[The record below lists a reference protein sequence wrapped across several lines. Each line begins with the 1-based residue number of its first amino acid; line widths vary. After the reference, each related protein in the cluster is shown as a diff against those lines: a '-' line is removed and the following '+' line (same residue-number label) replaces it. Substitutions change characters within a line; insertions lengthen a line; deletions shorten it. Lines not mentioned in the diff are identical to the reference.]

1 MSILERRNI
10 PNGNHDYLADPT
22 DVLADGDRRPAGHA
36 SGGQGQPRYRAS
48 DALRSSRPGRARMA
62 AAVVMLVL
70 LAGDYANALTVWQ
83 LALPTAAS
91 WVAAVVAAGM
101 ALGGLIIAHH
111 AGRTWTA
118 AGTDPGG
125 RLVAGVLLGLWVMLG
140 AALLALRALFGAGG
154 VAATGGDF
162 ASISSTTAA
171 PHPLASAAAFF
182 GLWLVT
188 GTVAAV
194 TAAQDHTPAAN
205 ALAALDSR
213 DDAAAHRRADA
224 IAASTRA
231 AHTLLAQRQAK
242 ARLDAERVQ
251 TLAESAARCEQ
262 LKAWSRIE
270 LTRVLGDPAATN
282 DIYPRPDQG
291 E

>member
-1 MSILERRNI
+1 MSILDRHSIPRRD
-10 PNGNHDYLADPT
+10 HDYLAYPDNDP
-22 DVLADGDRRPAGHA
+22 AE
-36 SGGQGQPRYRAS
+36 GGPGARGGPERDATRPRYRAS
-48 DALRSSRPGRARMA
+48 DALRCRGPRRARVTT
-62 AAVVMLVL
+62 AAVMVVL

-125 RLVAGVLLGLWVMLG
+125 RRVAGLLLGLWVMLG
-140 AALLALRALFGAGG
+140 AALLALRAVFDAGG
-154 VAATGGDF
+154 GATAGGGF
-162 ASISSTTAA
+162 AGVSSTETS
-171 PHPLASAAAFF
+171 PHPLAIAIAFF
-182 GLWLVT
+182 ALWLVT
-188 GTVAAV
+188 GAVAAA
-194 TAAQDHTPAAN
+194 TAARDHTPAAD
-205 ALAALDSR
+205 ALASLDTT
-213 DDAAAHRRADA
+213 DDAAAQCLADA
-224 IAASTRA
+224 TAASTRA

-251 TLAESAARCEQ
+251 TLAEVAARCEQ

-282 DIYPRPDQG
+282 EIYPRPDQG